1 MEFDEATT
9 LIQRPTDDLE
19 TLRTAYLIVIAGSEI
34 GKMYKVSESEMVI
47 GRSVN
52 AAIRIVDEGVS
63 RHHAQLLSSADGN
76 ISLLD
81 LESTNGTFCNGDKV
95 ARQTLNDGD
104 KIQIGTTTILKFS
117 MQDTLDEDFQRRQ
130 YESATRDALTGCYNR
145 KYFVERMATE
155 LAFAQRHKK
164 PLSLAIM
171 DVDHFKKFNDTY
183 GHQTGDFVLK
193 SVAEVV
199 QEAIRLDDILSR
211 YGGEEF
217 VVIMRATNADEAFI
231 AAERWR
237 RKIEAKV
244 FESEGLELKVAVSIG
259 VSTTS
264 GEDDVTEEEL
274 IEKADNYLYRAKENG
289 RNRTESEIV
298 D

>member
-9 LIQRPTDDLE
+9 LIQRPTDGLE

-117 MQDTLDEDFQRRQ
+117 MQDTLDEDFQRSQ

-145 KYFVERMATE
+145 KYFVDRIATE
-155 LAFAQRHKK
+155 LAFSRRHKK
-164 PLSLAIM
+164 PLSLAIL
-171 DVDHFKKFNDTY
+171 DVDHFKKFNDT
-183 GHQTGDFVLK
+183 
-193 SVAEVV
+193 S
-199 QEAIRLDDILSR
+199 
-211 YGGEEF
+211 
-217 VVIMRATNADEAFI
+217 
-231 AAERWR
+231 
-237 RKIEAKV
+237 
-244 FESEGLELKVAVSIG
+244 
-259 VSTTS
+259 
-264 GEDDVTEEEL
+264 
-274 IEKADNYLYRAKENG
+274 
-289 RNRTESEIV
+289 
-298 D
+298 